1 MSVELSRATR
11 RLISFL
17 QILAKTSR
25 DFVLPSLDSTLL
37 VLRESDL
44 FLGSPKWAKSDP
56 SASLRSDFCH

>member
-11 RLISFL
+11 RQISFL

-37 VLRESDL
+37 VQRESGL
-44 FLGSPKWAKSDP
+44 FLGSPKSAKSDP